1 MLKPCMSIPY
11 PYLIPISFPRSLLIF
26 PLIMEASKEKTKS
39 PKLIQV
45 KDIWILTCEMELRYS
60 INFTSL
66 LPPSSPIL
74 FLSIALLL
82 LYPPAILPVT
92 TGLCTS
98 YSHCLEHFPTSL
110 LACLTPTYYS
120 SALGLH
126 QSPLLTPWSDP
137 SIWGAREVG
146 SPCEWRG
153 GARHCSRAMVW
164 NYQLCVLYR

>member
-137 SIWGAREVG
+137 SINVLITMDNFL
-146 SPCEWRG
+146 S
-153 GARHCSRAMVW
+153 MV
-164 NYQLCVLYR
+164 

>member
-98 YSHCLEHFPTSL
+98 YSHCLEHVPTSL

-137 SIWGAREVG
+137 SINVLITMDNFL
-146 SPCEWRG
+146 S
-153 GARHCSRAMVW
+153 MV
-164 NYQLCVLYR
+164 